1 MGIITPLARSL
12 VLLVA
17 VVTHAQDP
25 PLGEPDATAS
35 LSTQLTTTPQRQP
48 GKLIEWS
55 AVEPTTAFM
64 REYVRTM
71 EQLPFDGLIF
81 HLKTNDNVQMVW
93 NMWSDTPFTVDQFS
107 REIADLEATKFER
120 FTERFLR
127 CNVTP
132 GNIDWSDE
140 MAWKVVTGNFRT
152 AAQIVRRSGCRGI
165 MFDTEQYD
173 HVPFSWPHQTR
184 EERDA
189 AAAKRA
195 ESRDADS
202 QPDKKPVAVA
212 VPPEVY
218 SLVRQRG
225 REWIRAINSECPDIT
240 ILISYAYRS
249 AQPTEGE
256 SFRVYGYELIPAFLD
271 GVLEAASDGTRI
283 VDAWEYSYPYR
294 SRAEFEKGRRT
305 IKEDSLRWTAVPA
318 EYSQHVTAGFG
329 LWMDFNVRGYEWHP
343 DNVTLNYNTPL
354 QFRQNLDDAF
364 ELTDEYVWIYSG
376 QAKWWSHTELP
387 DEYRQAVE
395 DSREAA
401 RGQKTVD
408 GDVSK

>member
-1 MGIITPLARSL
+1 MRIFTPLAGSL

-17 VVTHAQDP
+17 VVAHPQEP
-25 PLGEPDATAS
+25 PRGEPDASAS
-35 LSTQLTTTPQRQP
+35 GLKPLATTPQPQAR
-48 GKLIEWS
+48 KLIEWS

-64 REYVRTM
+64 REHIRTM

-81 HLKTNDNVQMVW
+81 HLKTNDNVQLVW
-93 NMWSDTPFTVDQFS
+93 NMWSNTPFTVDQFS
-107 REIADLEATKFER
+107 QEIADLEATKFER

-140 MAWKVVTGNFRT
+140 EAWKVVAGNFRT
-152 AAQIVRRSGCRGI
+152 AAQIVSRTGCRGI

-173 HVPFSWPHQTR
+173 HVPFSWPHQTP

-189 AAAKRA
+189 AAAQRA
-195 ESRDADS
+195 EARKSDS

-212 VPPEVY
+212 VPPEVC

-305 IKEDSLRWTAVPA
+305 IKEDALRWTDVPD

-329 LWMDFNVRGYEWHP
+329 LWMDFNVRGYEWHT
-343 DNVTLNYNTPL
+343 DNVSLNYNTPA

-364 ELTDEYVWIYSG
+364 KLTDEYVWIYSG
-376 QAKWWSHTELP
+376 QAKWWSNSELP

-395 DSREAA
+395 DARMAA
-401 RGQKTVD
+401 GRQKTVD
-408 GDVSK
+408 CDGSK